1 MVFINFKMDVSI
13 IIPTKNEESNL
24 EEIFLRIKKSL
35 ENFCDYEIIIADSS
49 KDKTRNAMNEY
60 IKEICKEHKI
70 KARLV
75 DCNEKDLSN
84 AIVHSL
90 NYATYNIIAIMDG
103 DLQHP
108 PEMLPEML
116 KILEKEN
123 SDIVIGSRITKNFS
137 LVRTVVSG
145 VYRSLVYLF
154 VKNSTKIRDP
164 GSGFFAFRKKI
175 VENVFLNPLGF
186 KILVEI
192 LDKAHY
198 EKVTEKSFIFEDRKR
213 GASKFNL
220 KQSYISFI
228 HLFKI
233 AKHNKEYEIFLK
245 FSIVGAGGILVN
257 MGCLYILTEFFK
269 IFYLFSSAI
278 AIELSIISNF
288 ILNDIWTFKNERNG
302 NFFVRMGKF
311 NLSRIFASVINVF
324 ILLTLTIIGTNYL
337 LANLIGI
344 FVATLFT
351 YVTSVL
357 WVWKR

>member
-1 MVFINFKMDVSI
+1 MDSPVSI
-13 IIPTKNEESNL
+13 IIPTKNEGGNL
-24 EEIFLRIKKSL
+24 EEIFLRIKKAL
-35 ENFCDYEIIIADSS
+35 ENFCDYEIILADSS
-49 KDKTRNAMNEY
+49 NDETRKFMEEV
-60 IKEICKEHKI
+60 IKEFGKEHKI
-70 KARLV
+70 KAMVL
-75 DCNEKDLSN
+75 DCNGDDLSN
-84 AIVHSL
+84 AIIQSL
-90 NYATYNIIAIMDG
+90 NYGTYDIVAIMDG

-116 KILEKEN
+116 KILEKQN
-123 SDIVIGSRITKNFS
+123 ADIVIGSRITKNFS
-137 LVRTVVSG
+137 IVRTIVSG

-164 GSGFFAFRKKI
+164 GSGFFVFRKKI
-175 VENVFLNPLGF
+175 LENVSLKPLGF

-198 EKVTEKSFIFEDRKR
+198 EKVIEKRFIFEDRKS
-213 GASKFNL
+213 GTSKFNL
-220 KQSYISFI
+220 NQSYISFI
-228 HLFKI
+228 HLFHI
-233 AKHNKEYEIFLK
+233 AKHNKEYDRFLK
-245 FSIVGAGGILVN
+245 FSIVGASGIIIN

-324 ILLTLTIIGTNYL
+324 ILFMLTIIGINYL